1 MLIQCRI
8 LFLIVMVFCFF
19 VFYDIDWELEEV
31 FENFNKFFDDFF
43 NVDRLLGRVQ
53 IYSIFRKVY
62 I

>member
-19 VFYDIDWELEEV
+19 VFYDIDRELEEV

-53 IYSIFRKVY
+53 IYSIFRKVNN
-62 I
+62 